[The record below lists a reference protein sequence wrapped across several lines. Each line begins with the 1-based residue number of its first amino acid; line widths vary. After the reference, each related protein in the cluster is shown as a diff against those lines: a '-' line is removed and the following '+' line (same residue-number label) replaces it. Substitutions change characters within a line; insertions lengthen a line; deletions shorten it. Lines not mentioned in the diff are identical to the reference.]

1 MTPRRNGESLEDFR
15 RRVAM
20 EWRRQVNKE
29 RVNSLADAANSIL
42 NLGESIAGGKSVLY
56 PPEVNLNDYR

>member
-1 MTPRRNGESLEDFR
+1 
-15 RRVAM
+15 M

-56 PPEVNLNDYR
+56 PPEINLNDYR